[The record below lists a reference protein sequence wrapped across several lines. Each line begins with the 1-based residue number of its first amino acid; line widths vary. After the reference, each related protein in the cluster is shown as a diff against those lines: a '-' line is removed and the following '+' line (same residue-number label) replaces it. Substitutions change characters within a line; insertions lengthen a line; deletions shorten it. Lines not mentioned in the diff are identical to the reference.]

1 MDRNM
6 IIPVIRF
13 TDQTLIMEDERILY
27 PCYFN
32 KDLKRKEGRRVPV
45 SAGISKPDTQDIY
58 KAAKKMGLS
67 ARTGE
72 SKHPAHWTEK
82 GGRIIVSWKG
92 SKEIL
97 IKKIAEKLSEGK

>member
-1 MDRNM
+1 M
-6 IIPVIRF
+6 ITPVIRF

-32 KDLKRKEGRRVPV
+32 KDLKRKEGRRVSV
-45 SAGISKPDTQDIY
+45 SAGISKPDTRDIY
-58 KAAKKMGLS
+58 KAAKKLGLA
-67 ARTGE
+67 ARTEE

-82 GGRIIVSWKG
+82 GGRIIVPWKG

-97 IKKIAEKLSEGK
+97 IKKIAEKLSEGN

>member
-1 MDRNM
+1 M

-13 TDQTLIMEDERILY
+13 TDQTVIMEDERILY

-32 KDLKRKEGRRVPV
+32 KDLKRSEGRRVPV
-45 SAGISKPDTQDIY
+45 SAGISKPGAQDIY
-58 KAAKKMGLS
+58 KSAKKIGLS
-67 ARTGE
+67 ARTEE
-72 SKHPAHWTEK
+72 SKHPAHRTEK

-97 IKKIAEKLSEGK
+97 IKKIADELSVGI

>member
-1 MDRNM
+1 M

-32 KDLKRKEGRRVPV
+32 KDLKRREGRRVPV
-45 SAGISKPDTQDIY
+45 SAGVSKPDTQDIY
-58 KAAKKMGLS
+58 KAAKKLGLK
-67 ARTGE
+67 ARTEE
-72 SKHPAHWTEK
+72 SKHPGHWTEK

-97 IKKIAEKLSEGK
+97 IKKVADILAGRK

>member
-1 MDRNM
+1 
-6 IIPVIRF
+6 
-13 TDQTLIMEDERILY
+13 MEDERILY

-32 KDLKRKEGRRVPV
+32 KELKRSEGRRVPV
-45 SAGISKPDTQDIY
+45 SGLVIPADTGTQIG
-58 KAAKKMGLS
+58 AAKKAGLS
-67 ARTGE
+67 ARTEE

-97 IKKIAEKLSEGK
+97 IKKIAEKLSEGN

>member
-1 MDRNM
+1 M

-32 KDLKRKEGRRVPV
+32 KALKRCEGRRVPV
-45 SAGISKPDTQDIY
+45 SDGIVKPGTQDIY
-58 KAAKKMGLS
+58 KAAKKLGLS
-67 ARTGE
+67 ARSEE

-82 GGRIIVSWKG
+82 GGRVIVSWKG

-97 IKKIAEKLSEGK
+97 IKKISEKLSEGK